1 MEILKVFPC
10 MFAFFADFKILT
22 AQRFGKEALD
32 RDDCI
37 EWIIEQIKR

>member
-1 MEILKVFPC
+1 

-32 RDDCI
+32 RDDCM
-37 EWIIEQIKR
+37 EWIIELSERLNFVKKS